1 MEPIILTAAITGAE
15 TTRKD
20 QPNLPITPQEQ
31 AQEAKA
37 CFEAG
42 ARVVH
47 LHVREDDG
55 SPTQRME
62 RFKESISAIR
72 KAVPE
77 MIIQIST
84 GGAVGEPFENRLAPL
99 ALKPDMGTLNAGT
112 LNFGNEIFINHPNDI
127 IRLAEAF
134 KEYGVVP
141 EVEVYESG
149 MIDIVAKLIKQ
160 GAIVHTPLHL
170 QFVLGVPGGMSG
182 KPKNLLYM
190 MEHLKEEIPTATW
203 AVAGIGRW
211 HLPTAMMA
219 LVSGGHIRCGFE
231 DNIFYHKG
239 IVADSN
245 AQLVARIARIA
256 KEIGRPIATP
266 QQARDILALPNVATD
281 NLSVGLS
288 MADGTSATTK
298 RV

>member
-1 MEPIILTAAITGAE
+1 MKPIILTAAITGAE

-31 AQEAKA
+31 AAEAKA

-42 ARVVH
+42 ARVIH

-62 RFKESISAIR
+62 RFQESIEAIR
-72 KAVPE
+72 AAVPE
-77 MIIQIST
+77 VIIQIST
-84 GGAVGEPFENRLAPL
+84 GGAVGEAFEKRLAPL

-127 IRLAEAF
+127 VRLAEAF

-149 MIDIVAKLIKQ
+149 MIDVVARLVKKGVIT
-160 GAIVHTPLHL
+160 HTPLHI

-190 MEHLKEEIPTATW
+190 AEHLKEEIPSATW

-211 HLPTAMMA
+211 HIPTSMVAMIA
-219 LVSGGHIRCGFE
+219 GGHVRCGFE

-239 IVADSN
+239 VVADSN
-245 AQLVARIARIA
+245 AQLVARLARIA
-256 KEIGRPIATP
+256 SEIGRPIATP
-266 QQARDILALPNVATD
+266 EQARAILALPV
-281 NLSVGLS
+281 
-288 MADGTSATTK
+288 K
-298 RV
+298 

>member
-31 AQEAKA
+31 AADAKA
-37 CFEAG
+37 CFAAG

-55 SPTQRME
+55 SPTQRLE
-62 RFKESISAIR
+62 RFRDSINAIR
-72 KAVPE
+72 DAVPE

-84 GGAVGEPFENRLAPL
+84 GGAVGEPFEKRLAPL
-99 ALKPDMGTLNAGT
+99 SLKPDMGTLNAGT
-112 LNFGNEIFINHPNDI
+112 LNFGNDIFINHPQDI

-134 KEYGVVP
+134 KDFGVVP

-149 MIDIVAKLIKQ
+149 MIDIVAKLVKQ
-160 GAIVHTPLHL
+160 GNIVHTPLHM

-190 MEHLKEEIPTATW
+190 TEHLKEEIPTATW

-211 HLPTAMMA
+211 HLPTAMVA

-239 IVADSN
+239 IVAKSN
-245 AQLVARIARIA
+245 AELVARIARIA
-256 KEIGRPIATP
+256 DEIGRPIATP
-266 QQARDILALPNVATD
+266 TQAREILALPQQ
-281 NLSVGLS
+281 
-288 MADGTSATTK
+288 
-298 RV
+298 

>member
-15 TTRKD
+15 TTRAD
-20 QPNLPITPQEQ
+20 QPNLPITPKEQ
-31 AQEAKA
+31 AAEAKA
-37 CFEAG
+37 CFNAG

-55 SPTQRME
+55 SPTQRLE
-62 RFKESISAIR
+62 RFKDSISAIR
-72 KAVPE
+72 DAVPD

-84 GGAVGEPFENRLAPL
+84 GGAVGEPFEKRIAPL

-112 LNFGNEIFINHPNDI
+112 LNFGNEIFMNHPLDI
-127 IRLAEAF
+127 IKLAEAF
-134 KEYGVVP
+134 KEFNVVP

-149 MIDIVAKLIKQ
+149 MIDIVANLIKKQ
-160 GAIVHTPLHL
+160 IITHHLLHL

-182 KPKNLLYM
+182 KPKNVLYM
-190 MEHLKEEIPTATW
+190 KEHLSQEIPTATW

-211 HLPTAMMA
+211 HIPTSMIA

-239 IVADSN
+239 VVANSN

-256 KEIGRPIATP
+256 EEIGRPIATP
-266 QQARDILALPNVATD
+266 AQAREILALP
-281 NLSVGLS
+281 
-288 MADGTSATTK
+288 MK
-298 RV
+298 

>member
-1 MEPIILTAAITGAE
+1 MEPLIITVAITGAE
-15 TTRKD
+15 TTRQD
-20 QPNLPITPQEQ
+20 QPNLPVTPDEQ
-31 AQEAKA
+31 AKEAKA

-47 LHVREDDG
+47 LHVREADG
-55 SPTQRME
+55 SPSQRLE
-62 RFKESISAIR
+62 RFQESISVIR
-72 KAVPE
+72 TAVPE
-77 MIIQIST
+77 MIVQIST
-84 GGAVGEPFENRLAPL
+84 GGAVGEPFEKRLAPL

-112 LNFGNEIFINHPNDI
+112 LNFGNEIFINHPSDI
-127 IRLAEAF
+127 VRLAEAF
-134 KEYGVVP
+134 KQYGVVP

-149 MIDIVAKLIKQ
+149 MIDVVAKLVKQ
-160 GAIVHTPLHL
+160 GVIVHSPLHL

-190 MEHLKEEIPTATW
+190 VEHLKEEIPTATW

-211 HLPTAMMA
+211 HLPTALVA
-219 LVSGGHIRCGFE
+219 LVSGGHIRVGFE

-256 KEIGRPIATP
+256 TEIGRPLATP
-266 QQARDILALPNVATD
+266 AEVRRILALPDKGN
-281 NLSVGLS
+281 
-288 MADGTSATTK
+288 
-298 RV
+298 

>member
-31 AQEAKA
+31 AKEAKA

-42 ARVVH
+42 ARVIH

-55 SPTQRME
+55 SPTQRLE
-62 RFKESISAIR
+62 RFKDSIEAIR
-72 KAVPE
+72 QAVPE
-77 MIIQIST
+77 VIIQIST
-84 GGAVGEPFENRLAPL
+84 GGAVGEAFEKRLAPL

-112 LNFGNEIFINHPNDI
+112 LNFGDEIFINHPQDI

-134 KEYGVVP
+134 KEYQVVP

-149 MIDIVAKLIKQ
+149 MIDVVSRLVKKGIIT
-160 GAIVHTPLHL
+160 HTPLHI

-190 MEHLKEEIPTATW
+190 KEHLAEEIPSATW

-211 HLPTAMMA
+211 HIPTAMVAM
-219 LVSGGHIRCGFE
+219 VCGGHIRCGFE
-231 DNIFYHKG
+231 DNIYYHKG
-239 IVADSN
+239 VVADSN
-245 AQLVARIARIA
+245 AQLVARLARIA
-256 KEIGRPIATP
+256 TEIGRPIATP
-266 QQARDILALPNVATD
+266 QQAREILALP
-281 NLSVGLS
+281 
-288 MADGTSATTK
+288 K
-298 RV
+298 K

>member
-1 MEPIILTAAITGAE
+1 MKPIILTSAITGAE

-20 QPNLPITPQEQ
+20 QPNLPVTPQEQ
-31 AQEAKA
+31 AREAIA

-42 ARVVH
+42 ARVIH

-55 SPTQRME
+55 SPSQRLE
-62 RFKESISAIR
+62 RFEESIAAIR
-72 KAVPE
+72 AAVPE

-84 GGAVGEPFENRLAPL
+84 GGAVGEPFEKRLAPL

-112 LNFGNEIFINHPNDI
+112 LNFGDEIFINHPHDI

-134 KEYGVVP
+134 KEYNVVP

-149 MIDIVAKLIKQ
+149 MIDIVSRLVKRGI
-160 GAIVHTPLHL
+160 ITHTPLHI

-190 MEHLKEEIPTATW
+190 IEHLAEEIPTATW

-211 HLPTAMMA
+211 HLPTSMIA
-219 LVSGGHIRCGFE
+219 LATGGHIRSGFE
-231 DNIFYHKG
+231 DNIFYHKN
-239 IVADSN
+239 VLADSN
-245 AQLVARIARIA
+245 AQLVARLARIA

-266 QQARDILALPNVATD
+266 AQAREILALPA
-281 NLSVGLS
+281 
-288 MADGTSATTK
+288 K
-298 RV
+298 